1 MRTVLVRG
9 DDHQMKFRKIYRE
22 MYPKL
27 IRQAA
32 FLLGDAAAAEDM
44 VQEAFLKLHNFGFD
58 EINNPKAWLTKV
70 TNNLCYSYM
79 RSEGSRRRREE
90 TVCRQS
96 LNQLTSGA
104 AVSAESVILDWEELQ
119 MVRQALN
126 RLSPRDR
133 IVLLLKFSGYKY
145 DQIAEAV
152 DVNRSSVGAILARA
166 RERFKREYN
175 NLLSVH

>member
-1 MRTVLVRG
+1 M
-9 DDHQMKFRKIYRE
+9 
-22 MYPKL
+22 
-27 IRQAA
+27 
-32 FLLGDAAAAEDM
+32 LGDAASAEDI
-44 VQEAFLKLHNFGFD
+44 VQEAFLKLHNFGFHK
-58 EINNPKAWLTKV
+58 INNPKAWLTKV

-90 TVCRQS
+90 RVYRQQP
-96 LNQLTSGA
+96 NQLTSDA
-104 AVSAESVILDWEELQ
+104 AVSAESEFLNGEELQ
-119 MVRQALN
+119 MVHQALN

-152 DVNRSSVGAILARA
+152 GVNRSSVGTILSRA
-166 RERFKREYN
+166 RERFKREYH